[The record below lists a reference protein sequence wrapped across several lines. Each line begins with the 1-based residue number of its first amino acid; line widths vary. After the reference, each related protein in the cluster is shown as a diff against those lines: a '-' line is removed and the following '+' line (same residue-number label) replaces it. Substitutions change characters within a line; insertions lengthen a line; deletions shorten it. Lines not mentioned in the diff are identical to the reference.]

1 MSVDSPA
8 EQRVALAWRE
18 LRRGATGAQLRRH
31 LLGPDGP
38 ELEQAQM
45 DALEVLAAAEHGLP
59 MSEFADAMHVDPSTA
74 TRSIERLERLG
85 LAERFQSDE
94 DRRFVRAH
102 VTSEGARTMRRI
114 TLSVDGLPYR
124 IQNSTM
130 TSSPNR
136 ASSRSRSRSVWLRV
150 TVSSG
155 LSSRASSQIPR

>member
-114 TLSVDGLPYR
+114 VKLRSIGMQRLLAEFDADEQEQFADYLDRFVTAIDDLVAELAAGDGR
-124 IQNSTM
+124 
-130 TSSPNR
+130 
-136 ASSRSRSRSVWLRV
+136 
-150 TVSSG
+150 
-155 LSSRASSQIPR
+155 